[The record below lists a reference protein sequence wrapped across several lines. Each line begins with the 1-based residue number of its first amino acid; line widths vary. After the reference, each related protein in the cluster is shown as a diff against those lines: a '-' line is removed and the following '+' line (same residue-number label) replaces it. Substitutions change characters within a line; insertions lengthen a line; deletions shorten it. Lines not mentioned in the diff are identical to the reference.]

1 MTGIEKDPNFSA
13 TNPSLIRNF
22 SVIAHVDHGKTT
34 LTDCF
39 LRQTGLMRSDQAVR
53 VLDSNPIEVERG
65 ITIKLAPVR
74 MSYQT
79 SILGQTKTYIL
90 NLIDT
95 PGHVDFGYE
104 VSRSLAA
111 CEGVVLVVDATQGIQ
126 AQTLSNFAKARD
138 LGLTIIPVVNKIDLP
153 SADVET
159 VVLELMELCQVEE
172 NSILLVSAK
181 TGQNTQSILDE
192 VVRLVPPP
200 VGKIDQ
206 SLRALLITS
215 YFDPHKGAI
224 GLLRV
229 VDGQLSARSKL
240 QFLSSQQTFFPLE
253 VGVYTPFMSARDLL
267 LAGEVGYVATGLK
280 DVRQVRVG
288 DTLTLASTNS
298 AQTQPIPGFREPT
311 PMVFT
316 ELYPV
321 DSGDFTDLQDAMSK
335 LVLRDAAISHTGVH
349 SAALGSGFRVG
360 FLGLLH
366 AEVVLE
372 RLQQEFDL
380 AIIATPPSVTYLVKM
395 EDGAELKIED
405 PSQFPDPSL
414 MVSVS
419 EPLANTLIITPPQY
433 VGECT
438 QMIQEHRGELTNTQ
452 SVGHALQLT
461 ATIPLA
467 ELIQQFHDQLKSRTS
482 GYASFDYEM
491 AGYQVEDIQKVTILL
506 NHEPVDALSFLCPE
520 SQVEAR
526 GRSMVDKLHK
536 SLKRQMFEVAIQ
548 AAVGGR
554 IIARETIRPF
564 RKDVTA
570 KLYGGDRTRRMKLL
584 AKQAKGKKKMKMIGK
599 VEIDQQTFLAI
610 LKR

>member
-74 MSYQT
+74 MSYST
-79 SILGQTKTYIL
+79 SILGQTETYTL

-172 NSILLVSAK
+172 DRILLVSAK
-181 TGQNTQSILDE
+181 TGHNTQSILDE

-200 VGKIDQ
+200 TGKIDQ
-206 SLRALLITS
+206 NLRALLITS

-224 GLLRV
+224 GLVRV
-229 VDGQLSARSKL
+229 VDGQLLARAKL

-253 VGVYTPFMSARDLL
+253 VGVYTPFMSARDSLS
-267 LAGEVGYVATGLK
+267 AGEVGYVATGLK

-288 DTLTLASTNS
+288 DTLTLASANL
-298 AQTQPIPGFREPT
+298 AQTPPIPGFREPT

-335 LVLRDAAISHTGVH
+335 LVLRDAAITHTGVH

-372 RLQQEFDL
+372 RLQQEFNL

-395 EDGAELKIED
+395 ENGSELKIEA

-414 MVSVS
+414 IVSVS
-419 EPLANTLIITPPQY
+419 EPLAETLIITPPQY

>member
-1 MTGIEKDPNFSA
+1 MTNQA
-13 TNPSLIRNF
+13 LIRNF

-39 LRQTGLMRSDQAVR
+39 LRQTGLMSDQGAVR

-79 SILGQTKTYIL
+79 SVLGQTETYIL

-126 AQTLSNFAKARD
+126 AQTLSNFAKARE

-153 SADVET
+153 SADVDT

-172 NSILLVSAK
+172 DRILLVSAK
-181 TGQNTQSILDE
+181 TGQNTQAILEE
-192 VVRLVPPP
+192 VVRLIPAP

-206 SLRALLITS
+206 NLRALLITS

-224 GLLRV
+224 GLVRV
-229 VDGQLSARSKL
+229 VDGQLSAQSKL
-240 QFLSSQQTFFPLE
+240 QFLSSQQTFSPLE
-253 VGVYTPFMSARDLL
+253 VGVYTPLMSARDSLS
-267 LAGEVGYVATGLK
+267 AGEVGYVATGLK
-280 DVRQVRVG
+280 DVRLVRVG
-288 DTLTLASTNS
+288 DTLSTASANIDHI
-298 AQTQPIPGFREPT
+298 QPIPGFREPT

-335 LVLRDAAISHTGVH
+335 LVLRDAAIAHTGVH

-372 RLQQEFDL
+372 RLQQEFNL
-380 AIIATPPSVTYLVKM
+380 AIIATPPSVTYLVNLK
-395 EDGAELKIED
+395 DGSEMKIEA

-414 MVSVS
+414 IESVS
-419 EPLANTLIITPPQY
+419 EPLSETFIMTPAQY

-438 QMIQEHRGELTNTQ
+438 QLIQEHRGELTATQ

-482 GYASFDYEM
+482 GYASFDYEI

-520 SQVEAR
+520 SQVESR
-526 GRSMVDKLHK
+526 GRAMVDKLHK

-554 IIARETIRPF
+554 IIARETIKPF

-584 AKQAKGKKKMKMIGK
+584 AKQAKGKKKMKMIGT
-599 VEIDQQTFLAI
+599 VEIDQQTFLDI